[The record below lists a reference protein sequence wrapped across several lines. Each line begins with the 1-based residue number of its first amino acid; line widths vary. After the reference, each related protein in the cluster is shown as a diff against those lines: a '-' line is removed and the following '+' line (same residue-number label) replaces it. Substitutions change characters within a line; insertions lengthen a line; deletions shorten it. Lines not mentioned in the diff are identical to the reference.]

1 MSLNGSSHRGVIPQA
16 SAIPFRWSGDE
27 PEFCLIT
34 SLKRKR
40 WGFPKGIIDPG
51 ETYDVTALK
60 EAHEEAGL
68 HGSIV
73 GEPLGEYEYRK
84 WGAILEVTVVLMEVH
99 VAEDTWEESEVRD
112 RQWVTADAARS
123 MLHRN
128 ELVELLDT
136 AMERISV

>member
-1 MSLNGSSHRGVIPQA
+1 M
-16 SAIPFRWSGDE
+16 
-27 PEFCLIT
+27 
-34 SLKRKR
+34 
-40 WGFPKGIIDPG
+40 
-51 ETYDVTALK
+51 
-60 EAHEEAGL
+60 
-68 HGSIV
+68 